1 MATPKVPEQISD
13 WTTLRDTLAPRLEE
27 LRFLQPLHAGLS
39 ELLAELTQLEADQ
52 EVVLA
57 RLHTINERRREL
69 VVLLQEL
76 TSQIHDALRG
86 RYGSRSQTLREFG
99 VKPRSGG
106 RPRGRRKAAAEPAA
120 ELAP

>member
-13 WTTLRDTLAPRLEE
+13 WTTLRDTLAPHLEE
-27 LRFLQPLHAGLS
+27 LRFLAPLHARLS
-39 ELLAELTQLEADQ
+39 ELMEEMKRLEAEQ

-69 VVLLQEL
+69 QALLQEL
-76 TSQIHDALRG
+76 TSQIRHALRG
-86 RYGSRSQTLREFG
+86 RFGAKNQLLREFG

-106 RPRGRRKAAAEPAA
+106 RPRGKRKPAAEPAP
-120 ELAP
+120 EPAP